1 MDENVTGLVA
11 RDRRNGLI
19 DRLRSELEY
28 PRRVGLDARERL
40 YTFINQIKSSFYN
53 LIYIP
58 MKRLVL
64 YMLHPTKHN
73 KINMTTNQTIYL
85 NNNPC
90 PLH

>member
-1 MDENVTGLVA
+1 MVENVTGLDA
-11 RDRRNGLI
+11 RDRRDGLI
-19 DRLRSELEY
+19 DRLRSEQEY
-28 PRRVGLDARERL
+28 PSRVGLDARERL

-64 YMLHPTKHN
+64 YMLHPKKHN
-73 KINMTTNQTIYL
+73 QINMTTNQTIYL

-90 PLH
+90 TLH